1 MLSSLAIASILCQTR
16 KMRHDA
22 KACFPRTTS
31 NMDDASRSP
40 LMACVAKSRKV
51 KATSSLPIHRKKA
64 SLSLKDTHY
73 MDNLPKRLVLSSGLT
88 SPFFLLIC
96 YYEMYKGEE

>member
-1 MLSSLAIASILCQTR
+1 MMLKLVFLGQHQTW
-16 KMRHDA
+16 M
-22 KACFPRTTS
+22 
-31 NMDDASRSP
+31 MP
-40 LMACVAKSRKV
+40 LE
-51 KATSSLPIHRKKA
+51 ATSSLPIHRKKA

-88 SPFFLLIC
+88 SPFFLLVC